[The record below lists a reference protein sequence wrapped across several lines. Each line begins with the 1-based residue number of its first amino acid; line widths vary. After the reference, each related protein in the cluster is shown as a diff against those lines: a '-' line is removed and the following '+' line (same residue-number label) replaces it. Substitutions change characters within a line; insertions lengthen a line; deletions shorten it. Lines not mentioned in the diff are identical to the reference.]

1 VSFFWGVSGF
11 VGVVGAFCCF
21 WACSWA
27 LGLFVLLVYC
37 LCTGAPFAFLIKLL
51 ITYQKKKKEVL
62 NLQIPNFNKCKIQIM
77 VYIFYR
83 YL

>member
-1 VSFFWGVSGF
+1 VSFLGGVSGF

-37 LCTGAPFAFLIKLL
+37 LCTEAPFRF
-51 ITYQKKKKEVL
+51 
-62 NLQIPNFNKCKIQIM
+62 FNKIAYYLSKKGLSIVC
-77 VYIFYR
+77 VYVYMYTYAYTYIWLKYI
-83 YL
+83 YI